1 MGKQLEMSLRR
12 ALLTVLGGLLVFGA
26 LVSAPA
32 PPPLSGL
39 PQGAGDVATF
49 RAMQQRLRA
58 GESYYVVFGDEL
70 RGRGY
75 HEHSVFNWRTPLLLL
90 ALAAVPD
97 SISRSVLVFAG
108 VMLFAATIRVT
119 ARESLWILGSQV
131 MLVGTVLPTVWY
143 GALVMGEVWA
153 GIIIGLSVCMY
164 AWQRPRVAIVCGL
177 MALFLR
183 ELAAPYCVACAVA
196 AAAQRRWRE
205 VVAWSGGACCYAAYF
220 AWHAIQVSAYQQP
233 TDLARTS
240 SWLHAGD
247 LTSLI
252 GKAEWH
258 AWLFK
263 APSWVTAFALT
274 LIVAGALSSRTP
286 LHVRLAA
293 GTYVGFLLVV
303 GQLSNSYWGLVAWPV
318 WALASGYGLQA
329 AVDSL
334 EAIWLW
340 RRNRLDTA

>member
-1 MGKQLEMSLRR
+1 MSRPSGR
-12 ALLTVLGGLLVFGA
+12 CSRDSG
-26 LVSAPA
+26 PA
-32 PPPLSGL
+32 SR
-39 PQGAGDVATF
+39 T
-49 RAMQQRLRA
+49 
-58 GESYYVVFGDEL
+58 YVVFGDEL

-220 AWHAIQVSAYQQP
+220 AWHAIQVRAYQP
-233 TDLARTS
+233 ANRPRTD
-240 SWLHAGD
+240 
-247 LTSLI
+247 I
-252 GKAEWH
+252 
-258 AWLFK
+258 
-263 APSWVTAFALT
+263 
-274 LIVAGALSSRTP
+274 IVAACRRPDVSDRKGR
-286 LHVRLAA
+286 
-293 GTYVGFLLVV
+293 
-303 GQLSNSYWGLVAWPV
+303 VARM
-318 WALASGYGLQA
+318 
-329 AVDSL
+329 AVQGR
-334 EAIWLW
+334 WLG
-340 RRNRLDTA
+340 